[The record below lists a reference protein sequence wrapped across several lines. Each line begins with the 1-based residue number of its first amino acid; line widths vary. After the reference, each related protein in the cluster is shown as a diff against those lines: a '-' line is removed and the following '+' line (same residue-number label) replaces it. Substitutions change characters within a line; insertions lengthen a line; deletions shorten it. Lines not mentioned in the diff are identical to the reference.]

1 MKNAKNKSTSTST
14 VFKTK
19 LVSRKKSDLFKNF
32 QFLQSLCE
40 IKNPMFDN
48 KGSIFNQII
57 RDKIEKNKKEI
68 ISNMKPSF
76 PISSNFNKSKVIN
89 SDIFQ
94 TFITENQHISKDKN
108 EDSNYVNINNNF
120 INLLDKEIKKYEE
133 NNQKPK
139 VKKSF
144 NTNNKNAFNHN
155 DEEFQKLFYLTQKA
169 RKSDV
174 EVIDPTILEKK
185 EKAMKKI
192 PYIIKNME
200 KKKNTSVYNKKLF
213 DTDYL
218 NRYGKQKVNI
228 EEILMN
234 HNMNERKGVS
244 SARFKNFYYNIYNDN
259 IKKNTIKKTITTS
272 LPYLT
277 SVSNFDIPSTDF
289 SSDYLRLNTQKM
301 TI

>member
-19 LVSRKKSDLFKNF
+19 LVSRKKTDLLNNF
-32 QFLQSLCE
+32 QFLQSLYE

-89 SDIFQ
+89 SDIFH
-94 TFITENQHISKDKN
+94 TFITENQHISKDN
-108 EDSNYVNINNNF
+108 SEDSNYININNNF
-120 INLLDKEIKKYEE
+120 INLLDKEIKKFEE

-144 NTNNKNAFNHN
+144 NTNNKNAFNYN

-174 EVIDPTILEKK
+174 EVIDPSILEKK

-200 KKKNTSVYNKKLF
+200 KKK
-213 DTDYL
+213 
-218 NRYGKQKVNI
+218 I
-228 EEILMN
+228 
-234 HNMNERKGVS
+234 
-244 SARFKNFYYNIYNDN
+244 
-259 IKKNTIKKTITTS
+259 
-272 LPYLT
+272 
-277 SVSNFDIPSTDF
+277 
-289 SSDYLRLNTQKM
+289 
-301 TI
+301 